1 MNSTDEGGVPGPPWE
16 TGPTEAWPALG
27 SDLKCEVA
35 VVGGGIVGVST
46 ALRLAAR
53 GVSVVLLEA
62 GRIGAG
68 VTGNSSA
75 KLSALQGLAYST
87 IAKKCGTDAAFHY
100 AGLNADGIEFVR
112 TTAGQ
117 HRIDCDLRART
128 AVSFA
133 ETSRGREALTEE
145 LEAARSAGLAA
156 EISDT
161 SDLPFPVA
169 GTVSLTGQANFDPL
183 AWTRGAAGAAV
194 RLGARVFEHSRLLSM
209 SGLHARELRI
219 GDGHKIRA
227 ERVILATHVPIF
239 DRGAFFARVRPMTS
253 FAVAGRIDSELPE
266 GMYLSVDGPT
276 RSISPLPGSSRAPR
290 ILVAG
295 EGHRPGTADSAHSI
309 GRLREYLRIRF
320 GAKSIEHHW
329 GAHDQMS
336 FDRLPLIGRLLPLDQ
351 RVLTATGFSKW
362 GLAAGAGAS
371 GILAGHI
378 LGEDSPASSTFD
390 PLRMNLSSARGLL
403 SHNAESGSR
412 FVLDRIRHRRRPRE
426 LDPGEGMVVGDG
438 FAQKAISRDR
448 DGTLH
453 EVSARCTHLGCI
465 VAWNQAESTWDCPC
479 HGSRFRPDG
488 TVIEGPAVTSLGP

>member
-1 MNSTDEGGVPGPPWE
+1 MNSTAEGGAPGPPWE
-16 TGPTEAWPALG
+16 TGPTEVWPEVR

-35 VVGGGIVGVST
+35 VVGAGIVGVST

-62 GRIGAG
+62 GRVGAG

-87 IAKKCGTDAAFHY
+87 IAKKCGVEAASHY
-100 AGLNADGIEFVR
+100 AGLNSDGIEFVR
-112 TTAGQ
+112 ATADQ
-117 HRIDCDLRART
+117 HRIDCGLGERT

-133 ETSRGREALTEE
+133 ETSRGREELVAE
-145 LEAARSAGLAA
+145 LEAARSAGLAV
-156 EISDT
+156 EISDV

-169 GTVSLTGQANFDPL
+169 GTLSLTGQANFDPL

-194 RLGARVFEHSRLLSM
+194 KLGARVFELSRVLSM
-209 SGLHARELRI
+209 SGLRARELTI
-219 GDGHKIRA
+219 AGGHKVRA

-253 FAVAGRIDSELPE
+253 FAVAGKLDSEAPE

-276 RSISPLPGSSRAPR
+276 RSISPLPGSSRSRR

-309 GRLREYLRIRF
+309 GRLQEYLRIRF

-336 FDRLPLIGRLLPLDQ
+336 FDRLPLIGRLLPVDE

-371 GILAGHI
+371 GILAGHV
-378 LGEDSPASSTFD
+378 LGEESPSGSTFE

-403 SHNAESGSR
+403 SHNADSGSR

-438 FAQKAISRDR
+438 LAQKAICRDR
-448 DGTLH
+448 DGTYH
-453 EVSARCTHLGCI
+453 EVSARCPHLGCI
-465 VAWNQAESTWDCPC
+465 VAWNQAECTWDCPC

-488 TVIEGPAVTSLGP
+488 AVIEGPAVNSLES